1 MSMSKEK
8 PLVQNPDEGLFDAIH
23 LSN

>member
-1 MSMSKEK
+1 MSKSKEK